1 MSDVMAKVEENARSE
16 FEFIWSQSNNY
27 SKIFI

>member
-27 SKIFI
+27 INIV